1 MVDIVVKKD
10 PKNQVPSPPLNVSV
24 VDAQGNMS
32 RPWAIFFRE
41 VYQRTSYKGGN
52 AIDNNL
58 DTMEQIIAQ
67 VKLNADEIIK
77 NAENIQIN
85 TDGIEQNVDDI
96 ATNAQAIIDLTDALN
111 LHVEAEQAHGSN
123 GNIVGF
129 NDFADELTY
138 GLVKRM
144 TLISNAITSEAEV
157 TAADAA
163 SAPATYNQAYTQ
175 ALADL
180 SNDNKAAIN
189 QVITDFNNAVAVINE
204 IITNSKTAK
213 QMSE

>member
-10 PKNQVPSPPLNVSV
+10 PKNQVPSPPLNVPV

-41 VYQRTSYKGGN
+41 VYQRTSYKGNN

-58 DTMEQIIAQ
+58 STMEQIISQ
-67 VKLNADEIIK
+67 VTLNAEEILK
-77 NAENIQIN
+77 NAEKIQGN
-85 TDGIEQNVDDI
+85 TDDI
-96 ATNAQAIIDLTDALN
+96 AINAQAILELTEALS
-111 LHVEAEQAHGSN
+111 LHVEAEEAHNSN
-123 GNIVGF
+123 GKIVGF
-129 NDFADELTY
+129 DDLADESTY
-138 GLVKRM
+138 GLVQRM
-144 TLISNAITSEAEV
+144 AIIANAINSTAEV
-157 TAADAA
+157 TEADAA
-163 SAPATYNQAYTQ
+163 TAPATYSQAYMQTI
-175 ALADL
+175 ADL

-189 QVITDFNNAVAVINE
+189 QLVTDFNNAVTVINE

>member
-41 VYQRTSYKGGN
+41 VYQRTSFKGGN

-58 DTMEQIIAQ
+58 STMEQIITQ
-67 VKLNADEIIK
+67 VKLNAEGILE
-77 NAENIQIN
+77 NAE
-85 TDGIEQNVDDI
+85 GIAQNVDDI
-96 ATNAQAIIDLTDALN
+96 AINAQAIIDLTDALN
-111 LHVEAEQAHGSN
+111 LHIEAEQAHGSN

-144 TLISNAITSEAEV
+144 ALISNAITSAAEV
-157 TAADAA
+157 TVADAA
-163 SAPATYNQAYTQ
+163 TAPATYNQAYTQ
-175 ALADL
+175 SLADL

>member
-1 MVDIVVKKD
+1 MMVDIVVKKD

-41 VYQRTSYKGGN
+41 VYQRTSFKGGN

-58 DTMEQIIAQ
+58 STMEQIITQ
-67 VKLNADEIIK
+67 VKLNAEGILE
-77 NAENIQIN
+77 NAE
-85 TDGIEQNVDDI
+85 GIAQNVDDI
-96 ATNAQAIIDLTDALN
+96 AINAQAIIDLTDALN
-111 LHVEAEQAHGSN
+111 LHIEAEQAHGSN

-144 TLISNAITSEAEV
+144 ALISNAITSAAEV
-157 TAADAA
+157 TVADAA
-163 SAPATYNQAYTQ
+163 TAPATYNQAYTQ
-175 ALADL
+175 SLADL